1 MDYLDTR
8 RFDGLSD
15 GDVLDRIGA
24 LLAIAI
30 GRREQQQRQLTES
43 VSTSQGASV
52 RDSDLAA
59 LDLTQL
65 VTDPLEAWIIRHL
78 RAAGS
83 TNAREVA
90 TSLGVTTAVA
100 AQKLA
105 RLCAAGLCR
114 VDGRSRPACYRLRVE
129 FSAN

>member
-8 RFDGLSD
+8 RFDRLSD
-15 GDVLDRIGA
+15 EEVLDRIGT

-30 GRREQQQRQLTES
+30 GRSEEQRRLNALAGSPQTT
-43 VSTSQGASV
+43 TSG
-52 RDSDLAA
+52 DPDLAP

-65 VTDPLEAWIIRHL
+65 VTDPLEARIIMHL
-78 RAAGS
+78 RIAGR

-90 TSLGVTTAVA
+90 SVLCVAAPMA

-114 VDGRSRPACYRLRVE
+114 VEDRSRPACYRLRSE
-129 FSAN
+129 YSAN

>member
-1 MDYLDTR
+1 MDYLDTK
-8 RFDGLSD
+8 RFDRLSEEE
-15 GDVLDRIGA
+15 VLDRIGT

-30 GRREQQQRQLTES
+30 GRSEEQRRLNALAGS
-43 VSTSQGASV
+43 PPAAPGGDPS
-52 RDSDLAA
+52 LAA

-65 VTDPLEAWIIRHL
+65 VTDPLEARIIMHL
-78 RAAGS
+78 RVVGR

-90 TSLGVTTAVA
+90 AALGLTTSTA

-114 VDGRSRPACYRLRVE
+114 VEASSRPACYRLRSE
-129 FSAN
+129 YSAN